1 MEPSQYALEVGDR
14 LRATRMALGL
24 SLHAAEVRSGGKHK
38 AVVIGSYERGNRA
51 LTLGKLAA
59 LADFYR
65 VPVSSLLPD
74 DDPEA
79 DQDTVTLARAIRA
92 AGLSAQDGRQA
103 MTVLRQMVAG
113 GAFVAG
119 EKVPA

>member
-1 MEPSQYALEVGDR
+1 MEPSDYALEAGDR

-24 SLHAAEVRSGGKHK
+24 SLHDAEMRSRGKHK
-38 AVVIGSYERGNRA
+38 AAVIGSYERGNRG
-51 LTLGKLAA
+51 LTLDKLAA
-59 LADFYR
+59 LAALYR

-74 DDPEA
+74 DDPA
-79 DQDTVTLARAIRA
+79 CDQDTVTLARAICA

-113 GAFVAG
+113 GILVPG